1 MHVSWSSISA
11 GAMTAAVSLGSSV
24 QALGAGA
31 AAAAS
36 TLPTVTAGGMQ
47 ALSHTATAAA
57 STLPVALPQ
66 AVNAGAVSTAQ
77 LADNLG
83 VIEKPAKA
91 IANGIP
97 KSSVLL
103 RTAAFLSKA
112 LPVVTIGASALAG
125 GAIVNDQGTQALLT
139 TKDGRGAVLGALGGS
154 LLLVPVPGAQLAA
167 AGVLGLTAVNHFG
180 GLDRLDTAHVPGSR
194 PSPPSPSPA
203 PAPAPA

>member
-31 AAAAS
+31 A
-36 TLPTVTAGGMQ
+36 GGMQ

-57 STLPVALPQ
+57 ATLPAALPQ

-83 VIEKPAKA
+83 QIEKPAKA
-91 IANGIP
+91 MANGIP
-97 KSSVLL
+97 KSTLL
-103 RTAAFLSKA
+103 MRSAAFLSKA
-112 LPVVTIGASALAG
+112 LPIITIGASTLAG
-125 GAIVNDQGTQALLT
+125 GAIVNDQGAHALLT

-154 LLLVPVPGAQLAA
+154 LLLVPLPGAQLAA
-167 AGVLGLTAVNHFG
+167 AGVLGLTAANHFG
-180 GLDRLDTAHVPGSR
+180 GLDRLDTVHVPGSHTQ
-194 PSPPSPSPA
+194 PPA
-203 PAPAPA
+203 PVPATTPG